1 MRGALGLLSLVPRTP
16 PLSFLMGLW
25 PFLQLVDEDSDD
37 CSGLRNGSGV
47 TKTSCWSGCPQAPDL
62 SLCNFLVIEIG
73 YYPCWL
79 SVFLALGNTVLRILG
94 GRFMVDTRY
103 SHHASLSPA
112 KQGLAVDLAL
122 VVSRVPCPHHYQEA
136 PFQTTF
142 STVRSSLQYTGITEG
157 CDTAMPF

>member
-112 KQGLAVDLAL
+112 K
-122 VVSRVPCPHHYQEA
+122 RVGSGPGSGCFKSPL
-136 PFQTTF
+136 
-142 STVRSSLQYTGITEG
+142 STPLSGSPISDNIFYCEIQPSVHGYH
-157 CDTAMPF
+157 